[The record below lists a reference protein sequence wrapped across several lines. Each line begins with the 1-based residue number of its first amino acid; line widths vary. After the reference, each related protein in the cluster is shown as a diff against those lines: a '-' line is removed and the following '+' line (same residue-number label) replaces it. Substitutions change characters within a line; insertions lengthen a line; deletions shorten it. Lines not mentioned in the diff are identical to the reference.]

1 MTAHIT
7 KTWFDGEK
15 IVTQNIP
22 ESEIY
27 KPEWVGLTQGDIDKA
42 WEWAQKSSPHG
53 VTRIETFAINIETR
67 LRKKIMAKLI
77 DFPLG
82 IHEGALKLIKQIL
95 TKHDA
100 AIIEASQEA
109 IETAVLAEREACAK
123 VCDEI
128 VARYRH
134 ADDAPEMVAANWC
147 AQAIRARGS
156 V

>member
-1 MTAHIT
+1 M
-7 KTWFDGEK
+7 
-15 IVTQNIP
+15 
-22 ESEIY
+22 S
-27 KPEWVGLTQGDIDKA
+27 GDHNTNQDYGKRLDKA
-42 WEWAQKSSPHG
+42 AEH
-53 VTRIETFAINIETR
+53 
-67 LRKKIMAKLI
+67 
-77 DFPLG
+77 LG
-82 IHEGALKLIKQIL
+82 AGALKLIKQIL

-147 AQAIRARGS
+147 ADGVRARGS